1 MNNPASQT
9 IRAVRCHEI
18 SDDIASVQLDT
29 LELAPPADDEVQI
42 SVRACAVNFPD
53 LLMIQG
59 KYQFAPPLPFAPGG
73 EFAGDV
79 IAVGSQVTEFAPGD
93 RVVAG
98 TRYGGFAE
106 AVNAP
111 VSAVKPIPGELS
123 YDKAA
128 SYGTAYLTAWVA
140 LTVRGHLQAGE
151 TLLVHGAT
159 GGVGMAAVDIG
170 KHLGATVIATGGT
183 DEKLAV
189 VQARGAD
196 HVINYTQADGTLG
209 GFREQVKSLTDGNG
223 ADVIYDPVGGS
234 VFDESMRCI
243 NWGGRILTIGFT
255 SGVWPKAAVNH
266 ILIKQIAVIGVRA
279 GEVGRRDPEL
289 GRRVR
294 EELYELLAS
303 GSIDPYVCARF
314 PLEQAVDAM
323 KMLEHRKVIGKVVVT
338 VNESAPPQ

>member
-1 MNNPASQT
+1 MQ
-9 IRAVRCHEI
+9 IRSMRCHEI
-18 SDDIASVQLDT
+18 SENITNVQLDSI
-29 LELAPPADDEVQI
+29 ELSEPADGEIQ
-42 SVRACAVNFPD
+42 VRLMACSVNFPD

-73 EFAGDV
+73 EFAGD
-79 IAVGSQVTEFAPGD
+79 IIGVGQGVTDFNVGD
-93 RVVAG
+93 RVVCSS
-98 TRYGGFAE
+98 RYGGFSE
-106 AVNAP
+106 VVNVPAD
-111 VSAVKPIPGELS
+111 SVKLIPGKLS
-123 YDKAA
+123 YEKAA

-140 LTVRGHLQAGE
+140 LTVRGRLQSGE

-159 GGVGMAAVDIG
+159 GGVGLAAVDIG
-170 KHLGATVIATGGT
+170 KYLGATVIATGGT

-189 VQARGAD
+189 VQSRGAD
-196 HVINYTQADGTLG
+196 HVINYTQPDGSLG
-209 GFREQVKSLTDGNG
+209 GFREKVKALTGGDG

-243 NWGGRILTIGFT
+243 NWNGRILTIGFT

-279 GEVGRRDPEL
+279 GEIGRRDPEL

-294 EELYELLAS
+294 QELYDLLAE
-303 GSIDPYVCARF
+303 GLIDPYVCAGF

-323 KMLEHRKVIGKVVVT
+323 KMLEERKVIGKAVVT
-338 VNESAPPQ
+338 MNGYNF